1 MYNIVICASLQGI
14 SLLQVSINNFRISF
28 IMYNVDV
35 LYVYED
41 KWKNDLQN
49 VLLNSQNAQ
58 LIINFIKNT
67 LKIYS

>member
-1 MYNIVICASLQGI
+1 M

-41 KWKNDLQN
+41 KWKNNLQN
-49 VLLNSQNAQ
+49 VLLNSQNAH